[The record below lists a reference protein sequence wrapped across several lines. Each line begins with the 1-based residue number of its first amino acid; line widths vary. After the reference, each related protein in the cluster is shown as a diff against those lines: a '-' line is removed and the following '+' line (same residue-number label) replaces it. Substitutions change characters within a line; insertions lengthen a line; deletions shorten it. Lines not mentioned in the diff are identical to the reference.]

1 MKLIGSIKNKIIKNE
16 NGENVPDLEITE
28 VLLLRYNVVN
38 NDYQHKLRVWYV
50 FVLNELFGQLLNVS
64 SKKLIFS
71 NNSISEFIQSIY

>member
-16 NGENVPDLEITE
+16 NGENVPHLEITE

-50 FVLNELFGQLLNVS
+50 FVLDELFG
-64 SKKLIFS
+64 
-71 NNSISEFIQSIY
+71 